1 MNFVH
6 CIHSANTVK
15 PLDPWWVTGYTD
27 GEGCFSIKFAK
38 RKQIKIGWQVEPS
51 FVIGLLRG
59 IKLSHKRLKSYF
71 GVGKI

>member
-1 MNFVH
+1 MNLIKLLF
-6 CIHSANTVK
+6 I
-15 PLDPWWVTGYTD
+15 LLYPWWVTGYTD

-59 IKLSHKRLKSYF
+59 IKQFFFFKKNRLK
-71 GVGKI
+71 VIAE